1 MKAVPGGADLYDLQR
16 FVTAQADIYDRAL
29 DELRGGAKRSH
40 WMWFVF
46 PQIAG
51 LGLSPTSQR
60 YAIHGLDE
68 AVAYLEHPVLG
79 RRLLT
84 CTEAV
89 IAVDSRSVTEIFPFP
104 DDLKFRSSM
113 TLYCQAAEPGA
124 PFADALARYFHGEP
138 DPMTIDLLQR
148 PDAGAA

>member
-16 FVTAQADIYDRAL
+16 FVTAQADIYDRA
-29 DELRGGAKRSH
+29 
-40 WMWFVF
+40 
-46 PQIAG
+46 
-51 LGLSPTSQR
+51 
-60 YAIHGLDE
+60 LDE

-113 TLYCQAAEPGA
+113 TLYCQAAAPGA
-124 PFADALARYFHGEP
+124 PFANALARYFHGEP